1 MSEVPFHGITSSQ
14 VQSGAPPRPAG
25 ESPGGSEL
33 TGGGEAYEAGVSRWR
48 TLASILAATVLGPI
62 DASVVNIALPTL
74 AATFRADM
82 ATIGWVSMAYLLMIS
97 SLLLL
102 FGRLGDMIGYKRVLL
117 TGIGVFTSASLFCGA
132 AGNVYMLIGFRAL
145 QAVGAGMF
153 MAVAPAIITATFP
166 ATERG
171 RALGLNAMTVA
182 AGLAFGPSLGGF
194 LVNHVGWRSIFY
206 INLPV
211 GIASIILC
219 NAFVPSPGP
228 APEPLARRPHKR
240 PYEPVP
246 AQRGQTGYDRVQRF
260 DVPGAALAFTGLISL
275 LLFVSRGQ
283 TWGWTST
290 ASAITGITACVSA
303 VAFIWVESHVA
314 EPMLDL
320 TLFRS
325 RTFFFANLASLMNY
339 MAQYIVV
346 FLTPFF
352 LQEQLLMSPG
362 RAGLLM
368 SASPLVVLWVAP
380 LSGALSDRFG
390 TSWPAFVGASVSAI
404 SLALLSV
411 VGATGIRITTA
422 GMTAGGVSLAPAVHV
437 HPHDIAWRL
446 ALFGL
451 GTGIFQSPNNSA
463 VMGAAPRQRL
473 GIASG
478 ILAMTRNVGMV
489 LGVAT
494 ASAVFSNR
502 QEIYLEKLRRLGY
515 SLNEAKA
522 SAFVAGLRD
531 AYAVGAILLI
541 LAAVASVI
549 RGRVRS

>member
-1 MSEVPFHGITSSQ
+1 MQQWQ
-14 VQSGAPPRPAG
+14 VN
-25 ESPGGSEL
+25 
-33 TGGGEAYEAGVSRWR
+33 RWR
-48 TLASILAATVLGPI
+48 TLASVLAATVLGPI

-74 AATFRADM
+74 AATFKADM

-153 MAVAPAIITATFP
+153 MAVAPAIITAAFP
-166 ATERG
+166 AAERG

-182 AGLAFGPSLGGF
+182 VGLAFGPSLGGF

-206 INLPV
+206 INLPI
-211 GIASIILC
+211 GIASLILC
-219 NAFVPSPGP
+219 NAFVPSPPGRTP
-228 APEPLARRPHKR
+228 GR
-240 PYEPVP
+240 
-246 AQRGQTGYDRVQRF
+246 AQSAQRF
-260 DVPGAALAFTGLISL
+260 DVPGAALAFVGLISL
-275 LLFVSRGQ
+275 LLFVSRSQ
-283 TWGWTST
+283 IWGWTST
-290 ASAITGITACVSA
+290 AAAITGVTACVSA
-303 VAFIWVESHVA
+303 VAFIWVESRVA
-314 EPMLDL
+314 EPMLHL
-320 TLFRS
+320 SLFQS

-352 LQEQLLMSPG
+352 LQEQLLLNPG
-362 RAGLLM
+362 QAGLLM

-380 LSGALSDRFG
+380 LSGAISDRFG
-390 TSWPAFVGASVSAI
+390 TSWPAFVGASVSAL
-404 SLALLSV
+404 SLALLSAM
-411 VGATGIRITTA
+411 GTTNH
-422 GMTAGGVSLAPAVHV
+422 PAR
-437 HPHDIAWRL
+437 PLDIAWRL
-446 ALFGL
+446 AIFGL

-478 ILAMTRNVGMV
+478 VLAMTRNVGMV

-502 QEIYLEKLRRLGY
+502 REIYFARLSRLGHA
-515 SLNEAKA
+515 LHEAKA
-522 SAFVAGLRD
+522 AAFVAGLRD
-531 AYAVGAILLI
+531 AYAVGAILLM
-541 LAAVASVI
+541 LAAVASVV
-549 RGRVRS
+549 RGRIDNHK